1 MGTGSSKLGGGGG
14 AKRTKKSTQ
23 PQDFP
28 EAFAPGKDFQ
38 AVNGVDHAARTVSR
52 TTQGEWDQYSAS
64 MNANVSAAD
73 EKAIMRDFTTTPN
86 SKGAYV
92 NGYVRTQNSFAI
104 NEAFYDPKND
114 GKSINQIFS
123 RPSDRKTVKA
133 LDKAINNHVTPA
145 DASYTRFSSPG
156 GIQGAFGLSNAQ
168 MQMLS
173 QAGSMTPS
181 QLAQLNKALSGSGSF
196 SKSYT
201 STSANRSLNAF
212 SNPNAKQ
219 SKGFI
224 FERKI
229 NIPKGTNAFA
239 PRKNA
244 QESEV
249 IFGRNMKTKLTGISV
264 GSDGHIVL
272 HETFDGYQ

>member
-14 AKRTKKSTQ
+14 TKRTKKSTQ

-38 AVNGVDHAARTVSR
+38 AVGGVNHVTRTASR
-52 TTQGEWDQYSAS
+52 TTQREWDQYSAS
-64 MNANVSAAD
+64 MNQGVTASD
-73 EKAIMRDFTTTPN
+73 EAAIMTAGYGTL
-86 SKGAYV
+86 K
-92 NGYVRTQNSFAI
+92 GYVRTSNSFNI
-104 NEAFYDPKND
+104 NAALYNPQNA
-114 GKSINQIFS
+114 GKTDAQIFK
-123 RPSDRKTVKA
+123 RKADRDTVKA
-133 LDKAINNHVTPA
+133 LDKAIKNNVTPA
-145 DASYTRFSSPG
+145 DASYTRFSSPS

-196 SKSYT
+196 SKAYT

-264 GSDGHIVL
+264 SSDGHIVL